1 MGKERSMTSVITMM
15 QVLLFSMAAAV
26 ITVMAFGIA
35 VQNHLQVRFMDR
47 LEVSD
52 RILEDLYVMEQ
63 EFREF
68 GHEWGEESYSVYKEQ
83 VKQLENDL
91 AEFREMSKD
100 SSQTQNYIRRLNNFI
115 AIEYFTV
122 FYLEIPLSPC
132 RRQYCLHTGDSTVS
146 SRK

>member
-26 ITVMAFGIA
+26 ITVMAVGLA

-63 EFREF
+63 DFREF

-83 VKQLENDL
+83 GYRSDNYFVATNFM
-91 AEFREMSKD
+91 ACT
-100 SSQTQNYIRRLNNFI
+100 QTALFC
-115 AIEYFTV
+115 FHT
-122 FYLEIPLSPC
+122 LSNSLSGKGHATLPTSMVTPA
-132 RRQYCLHTGDSTVS
+132 TGLSLDCIQSL
-146 SRK
+146 

>member
-52 RILEDLYVMEQ
+52 RILGRSLCDGAGFSGV
-63 EFREF
+63 
-68 GHEWGEESYSVYKEQ
+68 WS
-83 VKQLENDL
+83 
-91 AEFREMSKD
+91 
-100 SSQTQNYIRRLNNFI
+100 
-115 AIEYFTV
+115 
-122 FYLEIPLSPC
+122 
-132 RRQYCLHTGDSTVS
+132 
-146 SRK
+146 

>member
-52 RILEDLYVMEQ
+52 LD
-63 EFREF
+63 F
-68 GHEWGEESYSVYKEQ
+68 GRSLCDG
-83 VKQLENDL
+83 
-91 AEFREMSKD
+91 A
-100 SSQTQNYIRRLNNFI
+100 
-115 AIEYFTV
+115 
-122 FYLEIPLSPC
+122 
-132 RRQYCLHTGDSTVS
+132 GVS
-146 SRK
+146 GVWS